1 MCNSEKGRVGKS
13 KIHSRFD
20 LFFQFSKKVERF
32 GKLKINC
39 QTKFSISISLLA
51 EIEKLF
57 NSREN
62 GKRLWKEKEDF
73 FRREKVAE
81 V

>member
-1 MCNSEKGRVGKS
+1 VCNSEKGRVGKS

-20 LFFQFSKKVERF
+20 LFFQFSKNSRERF

-39 QTKFSISISLLA
+39 QTKFSISISLE

-62 GKRLWKEKEDF
+62 NGKRLWKEKET
-73 FRREKVAE
+73 FRKRESC
-81 V
+81 

>member
-1 MCNSEKGRVGKS
+1 M
-13 KIHSRFD
+13 
-20 LFFQFSKKVERF
+20 FFQFLKKVERF

-62 GKRLWKEKEDF
+62 VEKALEREGRL
-73 FRREKVAE
+73 
-81 V
+81 